1 MGAGDTRGQG
11 VEKVLSGDG
20 AIGETQGRYLI
31 LWGGRGRSLSCWG
44 QGLKTG

>member
-31 LWGGRGRSLSCWG
+31 LWGGGGGGRCRVGVRG
-44 QGLKTG
+44 